1 MYADLI
7 GNDKLKDKKPLDN
20 IMKKNPKLLAET
32 KELFYKKGMELGTR
46 KVMLDYVWE
55 VQFKRQF
62 GLKIGSSKNRET
74 QAKAV
79 STLCRLTVNG

>member
-32 KELFYKKGMELGTR
+32 KELFYKKGMELGTS
-46 KVMLDYVWE
+46 D
-55 VQFKRQF
+55 
-62 GLKIGSSKNRET
+62 
-74 QAKAV
+74 A
-79 STLCRLTVNG
+79 